1 MITWSEFAILSH
13 RHISFHPTERKVIS
27 SVRILRNNMTGSL
40 HRRLCSSL
48 PTHLVRVWH
57 VLFLIMFN
65 RRWTIGADGGTWTH
79 TMFPSKDFESF
90 TSAYSIT
97 SAYYPWPMPNFS
109 SDTAHKPFNWSWDVY
124 LKSCEIKEAHFHT
137 PYSVGLIEVY
147 NNTWN
152 EIKRKKKQ
160 RELLSR
166 CSL

>member
-1 MITWSEFAILSH
+1 MIFPQVITWSEFAILSH

-27 SVRILRNNMTGSL
+27 SARILRNNMTGSL

-97 SAYYPWPMPNFS
+97 SAHYPWPMPNFS
-109 SDTAHKPFNWSWDVY
+109 SDTAYSRPISHGMFISNHV
-124 LKSCEIKEAHFHT
+124 KSRRFSF
-137 PYSVGLIEVY
+137 PYTVFRNSDRSV
-147 NNTWN
+147 
-152 EIKRKKKQ
+152 
-160 RELLSR
+160 
-166 CSL
+166 